1 MMKKILFPLFAF
13 FLLIHNQDVMSQT
26 EFDVDGVIVPRTI
39 DFQSRN
45 LELNGFGTR
54 SKMFVEVYVQA
65 LYLSKLSQD
74 PVEIIE
80 SDTEMAIRIQIT
92 SSMVSSNKLT
102 KNLHNGL
109 EKSTGGDLEKFK
121 SQIETLKT
129 LLSDKIVENDVFNL
143 IYSPIESSIW
153 LYKNNQLKGKIP
165 GFDFKKAFFGIW
177 LSDKPVDDDLK
188 NDLLGKTK

>member
-13 FLLIHNQDVMSQT
+13 FLLVQAQTVVAQT

-39 DFQSRN
+39 DFQSKK

-74 PVEIIE
+74 PTEIIE
-80 SDTEMAIRIQIT
+80 SDTEMGIRIQIT
-92 SSMVSSNKLT
+92 SSMVSSGKLT
-102 KNLHNGL
+102 KNLYKGL
-109 EKSTGGDLEKFK
+109 ERSTGGDLEKFQ
-121 SQIETLKT
+121 SQIEILKT
-129 LLSDKIVENDVFNL
+129 LLSDKIVEKDVFNL
-143 IYSPIESSIW
+143 IYNPIDTSIW
-153 LYKNNQLKGKIP
+153 LYKNNELKGKIP

-177 LSDKPVDDDLK
+177 LSNNPVDEDLK
-188 NDLLGKTK
+188 NELLGKTK